1 MEQCKVTTPTD
12 KNNKRE
18 QIEMSRERKLDGNEA
33 GEVRAN
39 RVVFQG
45 MEDGPIEIMR

>member
-1 MEQCKVTTPTD
+1 MARCKVATPTD

-33 GEVRAN
+33 GEVRTQTALFS
-39 RVVFQG
+39 REWKMDQS
-45 MEDGPIEIMR
+45 R